1 METKDY
7 LRILRE
13 EIHSTVIATVDKD
26 GRPVTRVIDIM
37 LTDENSLYFITA
49 KGKAFYAQLMENPY
63 VAISGMCGGEG
74 TMNKKAVSIRGKAVN
89 IGSARLKEVF
99 QKNPYMAEIYPQEES
114 RTALEVFQVAEG
126 TGEFFD
132 LSVKPI
138 FRDTFV
144 LGGSAEKEDGSAA
157 GEAGQTRQGRE
168 KAPGNATGSRADI
181 SLRTGATD
189 AASAAADVPRN
200 VSICLQNRLSFSRS
214 TACTAETA
222 WRSVRLER
230 WREDKK
236 KRMKYRE
243 KRRTADFI
251 HAHPLHRN
259 RL

>member
-99 QKNPYMAEIYPQEES
+99 QKNPYMAEIYPQ
-114 RTALEVFQVAEG
+114 
-126 TGEFFD
+126 
-132 LSVKPI
+132 
-138 FRDTFV
+138 
-144 LGGSAEKEDGSAA
+144 GSAEKEDGSAA

-168 KAPGNATGSRADI
+168 KAPGNATGQQGGYFITDRCHGCRICCSRCPQKCIDMSAKPFVI
-181 SLRTGATD
+181 QQEHCLHCGNCMEVCPFGA
-189 AASAAADVPRN
+189 V
-200 VSICLQNRLSFSRS
+200 
-214 TACTAETA
+214 
-222 WRSVRLER
+222 ER
-230 WREDKK
+230 R
-236 KRMKYRE
+236 
-243 KRRTADFI
+243 
-251 HAHPLHRN
+251 
-259 RL
+259 